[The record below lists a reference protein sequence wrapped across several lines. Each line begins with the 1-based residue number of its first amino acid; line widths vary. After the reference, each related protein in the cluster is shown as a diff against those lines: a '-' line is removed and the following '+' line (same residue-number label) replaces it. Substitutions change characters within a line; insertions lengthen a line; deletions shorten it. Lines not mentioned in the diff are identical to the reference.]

1 MEQNL
6 LSQVRVASVGQEVNV
21 WVFGRTRAR
30 LRIGEVLFYPLI
42 VVHIDPLKVSFIP
55 NSSKSDAALFGTNS
69 EVSIAPKMRQDVAS
83 ISKSIPVSIA
93 NGGTKA
99 QQHTRRV
106 KLRAL
111 PRTFFSIAGPT
122 CDGNLAY
129 VSPGTFCYLAMAGLP
144 LKSTDGLSPVSV
156 KYLKPPSSPLDG
168 HGMSPIDFQSSKRN
182 SMSNAAPLT
191 TQENAPQFSLR
202 WSEGVPDKHILFE
215 GQSVDVGDWDIWF
228 VVK

>member
-1 MEQNL
+1 M
-6 LSQVRVASVGQEVNV
+6 SFVRVGCCD
-21 WVFGRTRAR
+21 
-30 LRIGEVLFYPLI
+30 VLWFLSNNS
-42 VVHIDPLKVSFIP
+42 KVSFHP
-55 NSSKSDAALFGTNS
+55 DSAKGNAALFGTNT
-69 EVSIAPKMRQDVAS
+69 EVSIAPKSRQDS
-83 ISKSIPVSIA
+83 TSKSMPTSIA
-93 NGGTKA
+93 SDGTKA

-111 PRTFFSIAGPT
+111 PRTFFSIAGPI
-122 CDGNLAY
+122 CDGNLAF